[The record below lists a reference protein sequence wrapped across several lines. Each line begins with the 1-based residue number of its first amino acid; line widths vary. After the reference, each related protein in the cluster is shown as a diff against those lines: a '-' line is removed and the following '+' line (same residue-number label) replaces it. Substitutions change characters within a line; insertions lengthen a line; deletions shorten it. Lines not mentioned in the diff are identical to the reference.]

1 MGWVFAAL
9 GSATVFAFVSVI
21 DKRILSAHVSGFVGF
36 SVIVGALQFV
46 MIVVAFLIGGWQ
58 EASTYAI
65 FLSALSGT
73 FWGLGLFAFFYGLKI
88 LDVTRAVPVFHTFPV
103 FVAAF
108 SVLFMGEQLNWLH
121 WLAILAIVGGAGLV
135 TVGQEKS
142 VVSGNVMLGFLMVL
156 LGSVGTA
163 GGTITTSVAL
173 EEMAFWNVFS
183 VRALFLGLVLFA
195 PVFHRVGFYQ
205 VGLILRTRKSLALIV
220 VTEGPVVMVAIYLTL
235 LALDLGSVSLVSAL
249 MGTRP
254 VIVLLITSV
263 LSLRPFKLLDE
274 IPTGGALGVKVT
286 SAILVVAGA
295 AVLSVV

>member
-1 MGWVFAAL
+1 LNWVFAAL

-46 MIVVAFLIGGWQ
+46 MVVVAFLIGGWQ
-58 EASTYAI
+58 HASAHAI
-65 FLSALSGT
+65 LLSGLSGIL
-73 FWGLGLFAFFYGLKI
+73 WGSGLFAFFYGLNI

-103 FVAAF
+103 FVAGF
-108 SVLFMGEQLNWLH
+108 SVLFMGEQLVWLH
-121 WLAILAIVGGAGLV
+121 WVAILAIVGGAGLAA
-135 TVGQEKS
+135 VGQETT
-142 VVSGNVMLGFLMVL
+142 VVSGNTVLGFLMVL

-163 GGTITTSVAL
+163 GGTITTSLAL

-205 VGLILRTRKSLALIV
+205 TGLILRTRKSLALIV
-220 VTEGPVVMVAIYLTL
+220 VTEGPVVMLAIYLTL

-254 VIVLLITSV
+254 VIVLLITTL
-263 LSLRPFKLLDE
+263 LSSRPFKMFNE
-274 IPTGGALGVKVT
+274 IPTGRMLEIKLT
-286 SAILVVAGA
+286 SAVLVVSGA
-295 AVLSVV
+295 AVLSLV